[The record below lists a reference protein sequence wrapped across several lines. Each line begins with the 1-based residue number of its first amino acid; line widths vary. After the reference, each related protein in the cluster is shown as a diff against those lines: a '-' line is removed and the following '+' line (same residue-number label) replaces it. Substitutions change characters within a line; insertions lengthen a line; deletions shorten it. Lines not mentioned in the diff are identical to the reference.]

1 MISYLVG
8 EGGTDRNPLLQYRTA
23 FDLVAGYV
31 SLLLA
36 MILVVMFHN
45 SLIGSSAASNW
56 LLALMAI
63 YLVGEILSRVYVP
76 IKLAALLLYGF
87 GLCAYVGFAHGRDA
101 LQSAVNLGFEKFIV
115 AAVVSAPVVLYF
127 STQKGTYHHHAA
139 LVACG
144 FFTFLTW
151 LAILMAR
158 GYWEKIDSSGQLL
171 FCALFAISIAML
183 MTPRLVESIFLRVG
197 WPVASVTYLA
207 IKESDG
213 NFDHVVDTLLGFISL
228 GGTIVIMS
236 VLLVIAWKKVGPG
249 SLRKGD
255 AS

>member
-8 EGGTDRNPLLQYRTA
+8 DGGADQNPLLKHRTA
-23 FDLVAGYV
+23 FDWVAGYF

-36 MILVVMFHN
+36 MILVAMYRN
-45 SLIGSSAASNW
+45 SLIGSSVASNC
-56 LLALMAI
+56 LLALMVI
-63 YLVGEILSRVYVP
+63 YLVGEVLSRVYVP
-76 IKLAALLLYGF
+76 IKLAALTLFGI
-87 GLCAYVGFAHGRDA
+87 GLCSYVGIAYGYDV
-101 LQSAVNLGFEKFIV
+101 LQSAVNPGFEQFIM
-115 AAVVSAPVVLYF
+115 ASAVSAPVVLYF
-127 STQKGTYHHHAA
+127 STQKGTYHYHAA
-139 LVACG
+139 LVGCG

-158 GYWEKIDSSGQLL
+158 GHWQKIDSSGQLL
-171 FCALFAISIAML
+171 FYALFGISIAML

-197 WPVASVTYLA
+197 WPVGAVTYLA

-213 NFDHVVDTLLGFISL
+213 NFEHVVDTLIGFISV
-228 GGTIVIMS
+228 GATIITAT

-255 AS
+255 TN